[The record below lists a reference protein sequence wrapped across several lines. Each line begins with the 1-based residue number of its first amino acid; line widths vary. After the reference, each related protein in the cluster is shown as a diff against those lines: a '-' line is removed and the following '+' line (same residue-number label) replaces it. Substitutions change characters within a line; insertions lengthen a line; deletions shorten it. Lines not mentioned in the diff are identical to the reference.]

1 MKALRPFISAV
12 LALLCVLPAYGAEP
26 QLAMPPALLEA
37 IAGNEPYAS
46 LVEYG
51 LPLLTTAEEVAELPE
66 ALRSSRAVAIKRVL
80 MEQMIQ
86 ARADRHRITAEN
98 YAHSAQRAQELG
110 APAVFVLY
118 QKLLAEDELSARE
131 CYIVRSALNKLYEN
145 YGINYLALRFFVEG
159 AELSTEVALEI
170 AGWIPLEG
178 LFNHIREED
187 LTLPLL
193 ENQLHELAAVNAELV
208 RVFSGIQSAEQAEA
222 ALPELLPLLVRFE
235 STAGLRK
242 YATPQQFQV
251 LNFRHGTLIRS
262 IGSALPAE
270 RIRLREADYYGNE
283 RLRVL
288 NMLLN

>member
-1 MKALRPFISAV
+1 MKTLRPLIPSV

-37 IAGNEPYAS
+37 MAGNEPYAS

-66 ALRSSRAVAIKRVL
+66 ELRRSRAVAIKRVL

-86 ARADRHRITAEN
+86 ARADRHCITAEN
-98 YAHSAQRAQELG
+98 YAHSAQRALELG
-110 APAVFVLY
+110 APTVFALY

-131 CYIVRSALNKLYEN
+131 SYIVRSALNTLYEN

-159 AELSTEVALEI
+159 AELSTEDALEI

-178 LFNHIREED
+178 LFNIIREED

-193 ENQLHELAAVNAELV
+193 EKQLHELAAVNEELV
-208 RVFSGIQSAEQAEA
+208 RVFSGIQSAEQAEG

-235 STAGLRK
+235 ATSGLRK
-242 YATPQQFQV
+242 CATPQQFQV
-251 LNFRHGTLIRS
+251 LNFRHGALMRS
-262 IGSALPAE
+262 IGSSLPAE
-270 RIRLREADYYGNE
+270 RIRLREADYYGNV
-283 RLRVL
+283 RLKVL
-288 NMLLN
+288 NLLLN

>member
-1 MKALRPFISAV
+1 MKALRPLIPSV

-37 IAGNEPYAS
+37 MAGNEPYAS

-51 LPLLTTAEEVAELPE
+51 LPLLTTAEEVAEQPE
-66 ALRSSRAVAIKRVL
+66 ELRRSRAVAIKRVL

-98 YAHSAQRAQELG
+98 YAHSAQRALELG
-110 APAVFVLY
+110 APTVFALY

-131 CYIVRSALNKLYEN
+131 SYVVRSALNMLYEN

-159 AELSTEVALEI
+159 AELSTEEALDI

-178 LFNHIREED
+178 LFNIIREAD

-193 ENQLHELAAVNAELV
+193 EKQLHELAAVNAELV
-208 RVFSGIQSAEQAEA
+208 RIFSGIQSAEQAET

-242 YATPQQFQV
+242 FATPQQFQV
-251 LNFRHGTLIRS
+251 LSFRHGALIRS
-262 IGSALPAE
+262 IGSSLPAE
-270 RIRLREADYYGNE
+270 RIRLREADYYGNV
-283 RLRVL
+283 RLKVL

>member
-37 IAGNEPYAS
+37 MAGNEPYAS

-66 ALRSSRAVAIKRVL
+66 ELRRSQAVATKRVL
-80 MEQMIQ
+80 LEQMIQ

-98 YAHSAQRAQELG
+98 YARSAQRALELG
-110 APAVFVLY
+110 TPLVFALY
-118 QKLLAEDELSARE
+118 QQLLAEDELSARE
-131 CYIVRSALNKLYEN
+131 CYVVRTALNTLCEN
-145 YGINYLALRFFVEG
+145 YGISQLALRFYAEG
-159 AELSTEVALEI
+159 AELSAEEAMEI
-170 AGWIPLEG
+170 AGWIPLDG
-178 LFNHIREED
+178 LFNIIRAED
-187 LTLPLL
+187 LTLPELEKQLL
-193 ENQLHELAAVNAELV
+193 ELASVNTELV

-235 STAGLRK
+235 ATAGLRK
-242 YATPQQFQV
+242 FATPQQFQV
-251 LNFRHGTLIRS
+251 LNFRHGALIKS

-270 RIRLREADYYGNE
+270 RIRLREADYYGNA
-283 RLRVL
+283 RLKVL
-288 NMLLN
+288 NQLLN